1 MCDSAI
7 FRRSTIILCGTV
19 VNQAVFCV
27 SRFTSLCL
35 FEICTLFRFNV
46 WHAVFATC
54 SHASCRDNSSS
65 FSCDT
70 KEVNLKPNMANE
82 RNSQRCTKESIIDW
96 RKNDLEKTKRV
107 FDPKGERKKIRPVE
121 SHLDQIREEG
131 NSFIDFNEFNIDFVK
146 AVDSKI
152 SRHLHVSRN
161 WVKKIAPDGNCFA
174 NISKFLFKI
183 GIENGKHRKNNGPMS
198 WFIRKENTAANNE
211 FSEKFGEQNKNTF
224 MHAHINCIQMH
235 EACAN
240 GKHVKPT
247 ANECIFSFTQ
257 WPFQLSLNNIWKLL
271 LLLQQPPG
279 SYNV

>member
-1 MCDSAI
+1 
-7 FRRSTIILCGTV
+7 
-19 VNQAVFCV
+19 
-27 SRFTSLCL
+27 
-35 FEICTLFRFNV
+35 
-46 WHAVFATC
+46 
-54 SHASCRDNSSS
+54 
-65 FSCDT
+65 
-70 KEVNLKPNMANE
+70 
-82 RNSQRCTKESIIDW
+82 
-96 RKNDLEKTKRV
+96 
-107 FDPKGERKKIRPVE
+107 
-121 SHLDQIREEG
+121 
-131 NSFIDFNEFNIDFVK
+131 
-146 AVDSKI
+146 
-152 SRHLHVSRN
+152 
-161 WVKKIAPDGNCFA
+161 
-174 NISKFLFKI
+174 
-183 GIENGKHRKNNGPMS
+183 MS